1 MIIKKHEI
9 HWILVFKTT
18 PSNIFLLF
26 SSISLSHNGIQQSSL
41 LKVEQKMGGINE
53 TPQQREIKSTLKKL
67 LEGNHEM
74 MKSVQAQLAEQTQ
87 LLQTLMDLL

>member
-1 MIIKKHEI
+1 MYLL
-9 HWILVFKTT
+9 ILFS
-18 PSNIFLLF
+18 PF